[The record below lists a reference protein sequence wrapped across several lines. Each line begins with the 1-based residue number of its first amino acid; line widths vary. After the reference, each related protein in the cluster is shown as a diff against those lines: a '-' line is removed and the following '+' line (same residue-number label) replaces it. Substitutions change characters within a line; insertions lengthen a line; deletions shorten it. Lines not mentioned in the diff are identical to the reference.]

1 MLRAALIL
9 TTLLPLGLSSS
20 DANAMAANPAQF
32 VVQIQCPPLKNYTAA
47 QSKQI
52 GEARKKLRATDP
64 GSILLSTND
73 DYQSLRA
80 QCRAIEGK

>member
-1 MLRAALIL
+1 MVLSLVG
-9 TTLLPLGLSSS
+9 PLSS
-20 DANAMAANPAQF
+20 NAIAMGASPAQF

-52 GEARKKLRATDP
+52 GDARKKLRATDP
-64 GSILLSTND
+64 GSVLLSTND
-73 DYQSLRA
+73 DYSALRA